1 MKQLPPPD
9 YLLMYRRIRARQ
21 FVMLNLYSAATIAA
35 FVALE
40 LWRRL

>member
-9 YLLMYRRIRARQ
+9 YVLMYSSMPVRNC
-21 FVMLNLYSAATIAA
+21 VMLNLYSAATIAA

-40 LWRRL
+40 LGRKF